1 MSAQEHADRVQY
13 TGRMGHVGRVTT
25 IVSPELAGSPVLAEM
40 VDMLRETDNDVP
52 RWLEGVVPGCAW

>member
-1 MSAQEHADRVQY
+1 MQY